1 MAGAIAAV
9 ERRKAS
15 ALRSARAASDDA
27 AHSFAPF
34 GALPPLTFFGGEHFV
49 PFVAKTR
56 MRMHREND
64 CTHLSPL
71 RGERSREPTGPA
83 RSGRPDDRLRDR
95 GRGGLSAIL
104 SFNTLATLFQTSLLS
119 PAATPPHPTLSPQ
132 AGRGSSERHA
142 NRK

>member
-1 MAGAIAAV
+1 
-9 ERRKAS
+9 
-15 ALRSARAASDDA
+15 
-27 AHSFAPF
+27 
-34 GALPPLTFFGGEHFV
+34 V

-71 RGERSREPTGPA
+71 RG
-83 RSGRPDDRLRDR
+83 R
-95 GRGGLSAIL
+95 GRGSQRVRPEVAGPMTGSATEGEGGLSAIL